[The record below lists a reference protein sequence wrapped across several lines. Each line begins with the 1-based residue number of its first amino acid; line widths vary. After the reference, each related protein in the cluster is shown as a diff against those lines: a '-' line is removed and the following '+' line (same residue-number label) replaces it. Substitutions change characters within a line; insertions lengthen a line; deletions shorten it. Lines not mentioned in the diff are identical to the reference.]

1 MRSNLHPLLLLGTL
15 LVSGAPA
22 AALEG
27 SLARLADRTLVGAIE
42 VDRDGARVLGFTA
55 KPRPFLAPAALEPL
69 RVYED
74 PLPLQ
79 LEVALVGPAEPGY
92 TRRVDL
98 AGVCL
103 AHAPA
108 EAPHV
113 AGDTIRL
120 HRESLLVE
128 LPELGGF
135 DRVEIAYH
143 LLESGAP
150 VRHVL
155 GTAALDRAAF
165 RRAGG
170 RLSYEDLLFARPA
183 DPAQG
188 AAPASATALWPEDF
202 DDDDIYQVF
211 GSEAEAG
218 RRINV
223 VIVPDGYTYAEK
235 SVMQAH
241 ASDLVD
247 YFRATRPFTEHDP
260 FMNYVLV
267 YAYSTDSGTDECDCG
282 IVRDTSMG
290 TRFPQDNPSCGHS
303 DNRCLYYG
311 GGGCDASGDSHI
323 AQAELRAPFKDTTIV
338 MVNTARYGGC
348 GGARAVYSAG
358 NSSATDIAVHE
369 LGHSLAGLAD
379 EYAGNPTCGLSAG
392 EINTSR
398 HEDNGAW
405 PEWIADIGNPRQ
417 GAQYYNLCVYRPL
430 TNCEMRSLFQL
441 FCPVCNQ
448 RWSLVTF
455 GHARVAP
462 TAPVES
468 ATPPSPL
475 TVEPWNAVEFSVA
488 LRLSVG
494 VATEAITWKLTK
506 PQGTPTVVAS
516 GTPSHV
522 ETFGKEG
529 LHKVEVEVVAD
540 TNFVKPQK
548 YGANRDTRLW
558 DVQVAAT
565 APPSEVS
572 PPGSAVPLLFESKT
586 RLTWQHPSASGAI
599 TFNVYGGSLAL
610 LGSGSWGTCLQPG
623 LGASQALVL
632 GQPAPGTAKF
642 YLVTGKNSAGEGP
655 LGNTSAGAP
664 RANTAPCN

>member
-1 MRSNLHPLLLLGTL
+1 MRSNPRSLFLLGVVL
-15 LVSGAPA
+15 LFAAPA
-22 AALEG
+22 AALEI
-27 SLARLADRTLVGAIE
+27 SPLSDRTLVVAIE
-42 VDRDGARVLGFTA
+42 VDRDGARVLGFTL
-55 KPRPFLAPAALEPL
+55 KPRPFVAPPALDAPRAYQEPF
-69 RVYED
+69 
-74 PLPLQ
+74 PLQ
-79 LEVALVGPAEPGY
+79 LEVALLGPAEPRY

-103 AHAPA
+103 AHPPA
-108 EAPHV
+108 TEPHV
-113 AGDTIRL
+113 AGDTIQL

-128 LPELGGF
+128 LPELAGTG
-135 DRVEIAYH
+135 RVEIAYH
-143 LLESGAP
+143 RLESGAL
-150 VRHVL
+150 VRHRL
-155 GTAALDRAAF
+155 GAGLLDRAAF

-170 RLSYEDLLFARPA
+170 AVSYTDLLFAVA
-183 DPAQG
+183 DEPGAIAQ
-188 AAPASATALWPEDF
+188 PASSTALWPEDF

-211 GSEAEAG
+211 GSEAEAD

-260 FMNYVLV
+260 FMNYALV
-267 YAYSTDSGTDECDCG
+267 YAYSTDSGTDECDCS
-282 IVRDTSMG
+282 VVVDSAMG
-290 TRFPQDNPSCGHS
+290 TFFPLNNPSCGHS

-311 GGGCDASGDSHI
+311 GGCDASGEANI
-323 AQAELRAPFKDTTIV
+323 AEAELRAPFKDTTIV
-338 MVNTARYGGC
+338 MVNTGRYGGC

-379 EYAGNPTCGLSAG
+379 EYAGTPMCGFSAG

-398 HEDNGAW
+398 NQSNGAW
-405 PEWIADIGNPRQ
+405 PEWISSIGNPRE
-417 GAQYYNLCVYRPL
+417 GAEYYNQCVYRPL
-430 TNCEMRSLFQL
+430 PNCEMRSLFQP

-455 GHARVAP
+455 GHPRVTA
-462 TAPVES
+462 TAPIES
-468 ATPPSPL
+468 AAPSSPL
-475 TVEPWNAVEFSVA
+475 AVEPWATVDFSVA

-494 VATEAITWKLTK
+494 SATDAITWKLTK
-506 PQGTPTVVAS
+506 PQGAPAVVDS
-516 GTPSHV
+516 GTPTHA

-548 YGANRDTRLW
+548 YGANRDSVLW
-558 DVQVAAT
+558 NVNVAAT
-565 APPSEVS
+565 APPGEVS
-572 PPGSAVPLLFESKT
+572 PPYSAIPLRFETKT

-599 TFNVYGGSLAL
+599 TFNVYSGNLSI

-623 LGASQALVL
+623 LSNSQALIL
-632 GQPAPGTAKF
+632 GQPASGTGKF
-642 YLVTGKNSAGEGP
+642 YLVTGENSAGEGP
-655 LGNTSAGAP
+655 LGQTSAGAP
-664 RANTAPCN
+664 RVNSAPCP